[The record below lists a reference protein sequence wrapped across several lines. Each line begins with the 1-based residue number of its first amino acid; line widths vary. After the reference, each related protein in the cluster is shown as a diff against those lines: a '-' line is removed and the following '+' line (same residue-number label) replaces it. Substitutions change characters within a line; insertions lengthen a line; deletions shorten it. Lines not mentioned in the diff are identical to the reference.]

1 MSLTRESFFQ
11 YRCYNEHPFIKERAE
26 EFFQQYQASRT
37 RRLLDKRK
45 QQTLR
50 KAFKVALAG
59 MYFGNAF
66 DSYGSFVRI
75 SLNKNNYYG
84 KTQLSP
90 VFQPELL
97 AVFNWLIDNEIL
109 VRVAE
114 SYFDPNTQKET
125 PRGYRL
131 ANDWLDATKERVQL
145 GKEIKLSTS
154 RNKDA
159 AFIELRDENKRCQ
172 RLSANKQKPFSLE
185 LLKWYDSELKNHSYR
200 LGKTE
205 LPPFYLSL
213 TRIYSRGSYSL
224 GGRFYSPFQSF
235 RSQTRLHLQI
245 DGEHVFEI
253 DLSSLHPT
261 MLYRMAGRTL
271 EHDPYAIEGYPR
283 SVVKVAMQVLLNTTK
298 PFPPSN
304 SLRYY
309 LSKAHRSKRNRDD
322 SSWQG
327 LEITNDYCK
336 SLAEALAGHNQP
348 IAHYFSQ
355 GIGLKLQH
363 IDSIFTSC
371 VLHFMKQRSPC
382 TVVIPIHD
390 SYIVKQSELR
400 SLLDALEYAEL
411 MTSKVEGWD
420 VLKPKLKVESITL
433 DDPDGY
439 ESILNERSI
448 RIGNTTTKEE
458 DVTDQLHALM
468 FDLEAEDNELEDSYD
483 LDAGIE
489 PEDT

>member
-1 MSLTRESFFQ
+1 MTRESFFQ
-11 YRCYNEHPFIKERAE
+11 YRCYNEHPFVKKRAQE
-26 EFFQQYQASRT
+26 IFKQYQASRS
-37 RRLLDKRK
+37 RKLLDKHK
-45 QQTLR
+45 QQAIR
-50 KAFKVALAG
+50 KAFKIALAG
-59 MYFGNAF
+59 MYLGDAF
-66 DSYGSFVRI
+66 DNRGSFVRL
-75 SLNKNNYYG
+75 SLNINNYYG

-97 AVFNWLIDNEIL
+97 TVFKWLISNGIL
-109 VRVAE
+109 IQVADGI
-114 SYFDPNTQKET
+114 FDPKTKKQT

-131 ANDWLDATKERVQL
+131 AVEWLGATKGEINL
-145 GKEIKLSTS
+145 GNEIKLKTS
-154 RNKDA
+154 RNPDA
-159 AFIELRDENKRCQ
+159 PFIELRDENKICQ
-172 RLSANKQKPFSLE
+172 HLKYNPQKKLSHD
-185 LLKWYDSELKNHSYR
+185 LLVWYDKELYNHSFK
-200 LGKTE
+200 LGSTE
-205 LPPFYLSL
+205 LPPFYFCL
-213 TRIYSRGSYSL
+213 TRIYSRGSYDL

-235 RSQTRLHLQI
+235 RSQTRLHLKI
-245 DGEHVFEI
+245 DGEHVCEV

-271 EHDPYAIEGYPR
+271 EHDPYAVEGYPR

-322 SSWQG
+322 PSWQG

-336 SLAEALAGHNQP
+336 SLAEAIAGHNQP

-400 SLLDALEYAEL
+400 SLLDALEYAEV
-411 MTSKVEGWD
+411 MTSRVEGWD
-420 VLKPKLKVESITL
+420 LLTPKLKIESITL
-433 DDPDGY
+433 DDPDGH

-458 DVTDQLHALM
+458 DVTDQLHALV
-468 FDLEAEDNELEDSYD
+468 FDLEAEDNELEDAYD

-489 PEDT
+489 QEDID

>member
-1 MSLTRESFFQ
+1 MAGDSFFQ
-11 YRCYNEHPFIKERAE
+11 YRCYNDHPFIKDRAE
-26 EFFQQYQASRT
+26 KFFKQYQAGRN
-37 RRLLDKRK
+37 RKLLDKHK
-45 QQTLR
+45 QQAIR

-59 MYFGNAF
+59 MYFGDAF
-66 DSYGSFVRI
+66 DARGSFVRL
-75 SLNKNNYYG
+75 SLNVNNYYG

-97 AVFNWLIDNEIL
+97 AVFKWLIEYRIFIC
-109 VRVAE
+109 VADGI
-114 SYFDPNTQKET
+114 FDPNTKKET

-131 ANDWLDATKERVQL
+131 SDEWLGAFKEPVKL
-145 GKEIKLSTS
+145 GKEIKLRTS

-172 RLSANKQKPFSLE
+172 RLSPSKQKPFSLE
-185 LLKWYDSELKNHSYR
+185 LLKWYDLELNNHSFK
-200 LGKTE
+200 LGNTE

-213 TRIYSRGSYSL
+213 TRIYSRGSYDL

-245 DGEHVFEI
+245 DGEHVFEV

-261 MLYRMAGRTL
+261 MLYRMAGETL
-271 EHDPYAIEGYPR
+271 DHDPYAVEGYPR

-298 PFPPSN
+298 PFPPAN

-309 LSKAHRSKRNRDD
+309 LSKGQRSKRNRDD
-322 SSWQG
+322 PVWQG
-327 LEITNDYCK
+327 IDITNDYCRG
-336 SLAEALAGHNQP
+336 LAEAIAAHNQP
-348 IAHYFSQ
+348 IAHQFSQ

-371 VLHFMKQRSPC
+371 VLHFMKQRSPS

-390 SYIVKQSELR
+390 SYLVKQSELK
-400 SLLDALEYAEL
+400 SLLDALEYAEV
-411 MTSKVEGWD
+411 MTSRVEGWA
-420 VLKPKLKVESITL
+420 VLKPKLKIEYTTL
-433 DDPDGY
+433 DDPEGY

-458 DVTDQLHALM
+458 DVTDQLHDLV
-468 FDLEAEDNELEDSYD
+468 FDLEAEDIDVEDAYD

-489 PEDT
+489 QEDT